1 MKEVWIITAIL
12 LSLLPLN
19 CYSSAARNLSL
30 ATPNQRSI
38 SQSGGYA
45 NELPQH
51 LTTTRL
57 PQSRARVISLSFPA
71 PKSPSV
77 SLSRMESDIIREM
90 NRVRSNPPAYERDL
104 LMWRRQ
110 FSGRSVRLSGRV
122 FLQTQE
128 GTSAV
133 DEAILFV
140 RKTRPVPT
148 LQFSPALTL
157 AARDFVRDQ
166 GMRGTTGHYS
176 SDGKNPFQRMERYGK
191 LHRSA
196 GENIAYGSD
205 TAHAVVRDLIVD
217 DGVRDRGHRQHI
229 FQPRFRLVGVA
240 CGYHR
245 HYRVMCDINYAGG

>member
-1 MKEVWIITAIL
+1 MKEVWMITAIS

-30 ATPNQRSI
+30 ATPNQRS
-38 SQSGGYA
+38 S
-45 NELPQH
+45 ELPQH
-51 LTTTRL
+51 VTTTRS
-57 PQSRARVISLSFPA
+57 PQLRSGVISLSFPA

-77 SLSRMESDIIREM
+77 SLSRMESDIISEM

-110 FSGRSVRLSGRV
+110 FNGKSVRLRGLV

-157 AARDFVRDQ
+157 AARDLVRDQ

-176 SDGKNPFQRMERYGK
+176 SDGKNSFQRMKRYGK
-191 LHRSA
+191 LHQTA
-196 GENIAYGSD
+196 GENISYGSD
-205 TAHAVVRDLIVD
+205 TAQAVVRDLIVD
-217 DGVRDRGHRQHI
+217 DGVRDRGHRTHI
-229 FQPRFRLVGVA
+229 FQPRFRLTGVA

-245 HYRVMCDINYAGG
+245 HYRVMCNINYAGG